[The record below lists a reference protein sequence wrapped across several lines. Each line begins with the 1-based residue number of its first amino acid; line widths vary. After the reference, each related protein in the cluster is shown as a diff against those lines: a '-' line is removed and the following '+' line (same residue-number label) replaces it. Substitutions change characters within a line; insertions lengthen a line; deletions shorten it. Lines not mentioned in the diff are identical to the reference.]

1 LNPDS
6 LPAAEGLSAGMTTEA
21 DTAETAGN
29 SRPRLAW
36 KRHFALDSPWAPCY
50 YFPLFPVADMYNIY
64 LKGAG
69 TMSGHNKWSTIKHK
83 KGATDAKRGK
93 VFTKIIK
100 EISVAAK
107 LGGADPVANPR
118 LRTAIDK
125 AKAENMPKDNI
136 ERAIKKG
143 AGGME
148 GVTYEEIVYE
158 GYGPGGAAVLVE
170 VMTDN
175 RNRSVSEVRSIFSK
189 NNGNMGEAGCVS
201 WMFSKK
207 GLILYDKS
215 VDFEQLFEAAIEVGA
230 DDVAEQ
236 DEQFEVTTD
245 LGSFIEVREALAAK
259 GFKHADAEITMIPQ
273 TMVVL
278 EGKQAE
284 SMLRLMDKMEDCDDV
299 QNVYSNFDISAE
311 EMENLI

>member
-1 LNPDS
+1 
-6 LPAAEGLSAGMTTEA
+6 
-21 DTAETAGN
+21 
-29 SRPRLAW
+29 
-36 KRHFALDSPWAPCY
+36 
-50 YFPLFPVADMYNIY
+50 
-64 LKGAG
+64 
-69 TMSGHNKWSTIKHK
+69 MSGHNKWSTIKHK
-83 KGATDAKRGK
+83 KGAADAKRGK

-143 AGGME
+143 SGGME
-148 GVTYEEIVYE
+148 GVTYEEIIYE
-158 GYGPGGAAVLVE
+158 GYGPGGAAVLIE
-170 VMTDN
+170 VLTDN

-201 WMFSKK
+201 WMFSQK
-207 GLILYDKS
+207 GLILYEKS

-230 DDVAEQ
+230 E
-236 DEQFEVTTD
+236 
-245 LGSFIEVREALAAK
+245 GSFIEVREALEAK
-259 GFKHADAEITMIPQ
+259 GFKHTNAEVTMIPQ
-273 TMVVL
+273 TMVEL

-284 SMLRLMDKMEDCDDV
+284 SMLKLMDKMEDCDDV

-311 EMENLI
+311 DMENMM